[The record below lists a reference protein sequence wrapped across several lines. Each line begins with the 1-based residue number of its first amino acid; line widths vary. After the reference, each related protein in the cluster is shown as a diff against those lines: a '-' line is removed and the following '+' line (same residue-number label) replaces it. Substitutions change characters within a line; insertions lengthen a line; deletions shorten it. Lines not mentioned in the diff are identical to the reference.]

1 MELDLDGERRR
12 MVERDLEG
20 RGISDPRVLEA
31 MGSVPREA
39 FVPPARSEQ
48 AYMDRALPLSEG
60 QTISQPYMV
69 AVMTEV
75 LGVEPGDRVL
85 EIGTGSGYQ
94 AAVLA
99 EMGAEVYTIERLESL
114 SEDARRT
121 LEELG
126 YGNVRFRVG
135 DGTRGW
141 PEEAPFDGILVT
153 AAAPEPPDSLLRQ
166 LDEDGGRLVIPVGT
180 RGTQD
185 LTLYVRRGEEIRSET
200 FMGCRFVPLLGEEG
214 W

>member
-1 MELDLDGERRR
+1 MELDLDGARRR

-20 RGISDPRVLEA
+20 RGISDTRVLEA

-39 FVPPARSEQ
+39 FVPPEQADQ

-60 QTISQPYMV
+60 QTISQPYIV
-69 AVMTEV
+69 AAMTE
-75 LGVEPGDRVL
+75 LLEVEPGDRIL
-85 EIGTGSGYQ
+85 EVGTGSGYQ

-99 EMGAEVYTIERLESL
+99 EIGAEVYTVERIEAL
-114 SEDARRT
+114 SQQARRT

-126 YGNVRFRVG
+126 YDDVHVRVG

-141 PEEAPFDGILVT
+141 PDEAPFDGILVT
-153 AAAPEPPDSLLRQ
+153 AAAPEAPDSLLRQ
-166 LDEDGGRLVIPVGT
+166 LDDDGGRLVIPVGT
-180 RGTQD
+180 RGMQD
-185 LTLYVRRGEEIRSET
+185 LTRYVRRGDEIRHET